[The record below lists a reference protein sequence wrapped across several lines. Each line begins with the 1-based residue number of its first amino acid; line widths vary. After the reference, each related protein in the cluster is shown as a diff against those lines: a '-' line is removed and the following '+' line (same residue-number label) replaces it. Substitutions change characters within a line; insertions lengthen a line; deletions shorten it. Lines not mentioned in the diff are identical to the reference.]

1 MFKVSRHILLLAALL
16 TLLLLA
22 ACQAQTVEVTR
33 VVSEEVTRVVTETVL
48 EEGQP
53 IEVTRIVTEQVEVTP
68 VAAEEEMADDLI
80 TYDSYSTTDIPT
92 LDPQIGEDA
101 VSINYIENL
110 FVQLTNYELETAAIV
125 PEAATDWEISE
136 DGLTY
141 TFNLR
146 TDIPWVYHNPVTGE
160 TTQANRPILDEEGNV
175 AEEVPGFVTAND
187 FAYGIKRACD
197 PNIGSY
203 YSSVIAPLIA
213 GCNEVLTSEDP
224 ANIPPE
230 MFDAIGV
237 TAPDESTLV
246 IQLAFPASYFL
257 SMTPMWTLTATPEWA
272 IVEHGENWIEAG
284 NIVTSGRYILDEWV
298 HGVRRTLLR
307 NDLTPEDLQGAGNIE
322 RVIANVVPDTSTGY
336 ALWLNGEVDISTL
349 PNAEVEAHLEEFADE
364 TLQVPTLGVYYIAFR
379 NTKAPFDDP
388 LVRRAFSAAFDRA
401 TFVDVVL
408 QGQGLP
414 MIHFAPPGIF
424 GAPPIDEVG
433 LGFDPEFARAQLAE
447 AGYPD
452 CEGFPTV
459 TLLGYSG
466 QNTLDWIEYAQGQ
479 WSEHLG
485 CSADVIQVE
494 QQTFA
499 ELLDA
504 TAADVPD
511 AEAPHMW
518 TLGWGPDYADE
529 NNWVGDVLWCE
540 AENRV
545 RRDCNELDDL
555 IIEAR
560 LEQDPAVREELY
572 RQIEEGFFGPE
583 GETPFFPIYLQ
594 IQYQATQSWMTQIPA
609 LFGGQQWYNWSID
622 QAAKQA
628 GQP

>member
-1 MFKVSRHILLLAALL
+1 MKKFRDPVLLSALLLALL
-16 TLLLLA
+16 VLA
-22 ACQAQTVEVTR
+22 ACQPQTVEVTR
-33 VVSEEVTRVVTETVL
+33 VVAEEVTRVVTETVI
-48 EEGQP
+48 EEGEP
-53 IEVTRIVTEQVEVTP
+53 VEVTRIVTEEVEVPAETP
-68 VAAEEEMADDLI
+68 EDEMADLV
-80 TYDSYSTTDIPT
+80 TYDSFSTTDIPT
-92 LDPQIGEDA
+92 LDPQIGEDN
-101 VSINYIENL
+101 VSINYVENL
-110 FVQLTNYELETAAIV
+110 FVQLTNYELETAEIV

-141 TFNLR
+141 MFNLR
-146 TDIPWVYHNPVTGE
+146 TDIPWVYHNPISGE
-160 TTQANRPILDEEGNV
+160 TTQVNRPLFDEAGEQTG
-175 AEEVPGFVTAND
+175 EESAFVTAQD
-187 FAYGIKRACD
+187 FVYGIKRACD

-213 GCNEVLTSEDP
+213 GCNEVLSAEDP

-237 TAPDESTLV
+237 SAPDESTLV
-246 IQLAFPASYFL
+246 IELAFPASYFL

-272 IVEHGENWIEAG
+272 IVEHGEEWIEAG
-284 NIVTSGRYILDEWV
+284 NIVTSGRYVLAEWV
-298 HGVRRTLLR
+298 HGVRRSILR
-307 NDLTPEDLQGAGNIE
+307 NPNMPEDLRGAGNIE
-322 RVIANVVPDTSTGY
+322 RVVANVVPDTSTGY
-336 ALWLNGEVDISTL
+336 ALWLNNEVDISTL
-349 PNAEVEAHLEEFADE
+349 PNAEVQAHLEEFPDE
-364 TLQVPTLGVYYIAFR
+364 TLQVPTLTVYYIAFR
-379 NTKAPFDDP
+379 VTKEPFDDP

-401 TFVDVVL
+401 TFVDVVI

-414 MIHFAPPGIF
+414 MTHFAPPGIF
-424 GAPPIDEVG
+424 GAPPINE
-433 LGFDPEFARAQLAE
+433 LGIDFDPEFAREQLAE

-499 ELLDA
+499 ELLTA
-504 TAADVPD
+504 TAQDVPD
-511 AEAPHMW
+511 EEVPHMW

-540 AENRV
+540 SENRSK
-545 RRDCNELDDL
+545 RSCNEIDDL
-555 IIEAR
+555 ILEAR
-560 LEQDPAVREELY
+560 LEQDQDQRAELY

-583 GETPFFPIYLQ
+583 GEVPFFPIYLQ
-594 IQYQATQSWMTQIPA
+594 IQYQATHSWMNQIPA
-609 LFGGQQWYNWSID
+609 LFGGQQWYNWTID
-622 QAAKQA
+622 WEAKQA
-628 GQP
+628 AQQ